1 MPRRL
6 PVGGRHVRCE
16 QTKTCVPV
24 VKQALGQALLLLLPL
39 PHQRLTLH
47 TVPRGHGCG
56 RDGKRQQRFEHG
68 VAVGRSPC
76 HGVCGAMRMRPN
88 TDTVARH
95 AVGACLAAKC
105 KLCHCRV
112 WPDGANVTKVPLLLL
127 TCTPTG
133 QLACCHGGVV
143 SSCVIAQPQGHA

>member
-88 TDTVARH
+88 TDTVARMRW
-95 AVGACLAAKC
+95 ARAWRLSASFAIVGF
-105 KLCHCRV
+105 
-112 WPDGANVTKVPLLLL
+112 G
-127 TCTPTG
+127 PT
-133 QLACCHGGVV
+133 
-143 SSCVIAQPQGHA
+143 AQT